1 MVRGANWRETM
12 KECTSARSIFEERG
26 REHALLHAVAE
37 PSKINELGGQALL
50 ILYEEGQFINLN
62 HFTSNCLMITFIL
75 ASIYSDVRGV
85 GPLLPPVFA
94 IVRASER

>member
-1 MVRGANWRETM
+1 M
-12 KECTSARSIFEERG
+12 S
-26 REHALLHAVAE
+26 H
-37 PSKINELGGQALL
+37 ELGGQALL

-62 HFTSNCLMITFIL
+62 HFYQQLSNDHIHI
-75 ASIYSDVRGV
+75 SVIYSDVRGA